1 MTVDVVEEPAKGE
14 RHPSPIAQDVMVEVI
29 EARGEGTCRL
39 AIPVE
44 ELLGDTPYI
53 PEGGS

>member
-14 RHPSPIAQDVMVEVI
+14 RHPSPIAQDVVVEVI